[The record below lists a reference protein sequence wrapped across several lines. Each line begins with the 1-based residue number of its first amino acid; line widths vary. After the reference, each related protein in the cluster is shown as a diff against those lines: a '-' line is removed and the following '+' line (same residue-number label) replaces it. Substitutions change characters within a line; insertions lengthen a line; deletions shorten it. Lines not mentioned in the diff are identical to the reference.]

1 LRPAYQHKTLT
12 LFFFPLLKRVSFVY
26 LLLMKKKVPF
36 LLPMI
41 LFFNCSCTIVN
52 NNSIIKKPPQEQFVK
67 IYKKID
73 IKKCSKTK
81 QTEKVKEEKKCETRS
96 FVSTGSG
103 LIIYLVDNYTTVL
116 SAGHV
121 CSSEG
126 LIAKEDNNFTYEIL
140 KEEISVL
147 NYKNKIFKAK
157 VVLAEQGS
165 ETSADLCTLVVP
177 KLKLHGL
184 KPQLAMREPRVGED
198 IYYMGA
204 PVGIYHPPTVLI
216 IKGVYSGKI
225 DKYAAL
231 AGIHAAPG
239 ASGSVIL
246 STDGKIYGVL
256 FAVHPRFP
264 SATVITSF
272 SSTRNFL
279 LRSKK
284 FLEIVS
290 LQSGGI

>member
-1 LRPAYQHKTLT
+1 
-12 LFFFPLLKRVSFVY
+12 
-26 LLLMKKKVPF
+26 M
-36 LLPMI
+36 
-41 LFFNCSCTIVN
+41 
-52 NNSIIKKPPQEQFVK
+52 
-67 IYKKID
+67 
-73 IKKCSKTK
+73 
-81 QTEKVKEEKKCETRS
+81 
-96 FVSTGSG
+96 STGSG
-103 LIIYLVDNYTTVL
+103 LIIYLVKDYTTVL

-121 CSSEG
+121 CTSEG
-126 LIAKEDNNFTYEIL
+126 MIAKEDDNFTYEIL

-147 NYKNKIFKAK
+147 NYKDKVFEAK
-157 VVLAEQGS
+157 VVLAEQAGES
-165 ETSADLCTLVVP
+165 SADLCTLVVP
-177 KLKLHGL
+177 KLKTQGL
-184 KPQLAMREPRVGED
+184 KPQLAIREPRVGED

-204 PVGIYHPPTVLI
+204 PAGIYHPPTALI

-225 DKYAAL
+225 DRYAAL

-264 SATVITSF
+264 SATIITSF

-279 LRSKK
+279 LRSQK
-284 FLEIVS
+284 FLEIIS